1 MTDVP
6 DFTTRPELAGTFG
19 MVASTHWLASASGMA
34 VLEQGGNA
42 FDAAVAAALVL
53 QVTEPHLNGPGG
65 EVPVIAHHAGRGETF
80 VLCGQGTAP
89 AAATPEAFRDLGLDL
104 VPGSGLLAAC
114 VPGAFG
120 AWMLLLR
127 EYGTLRLRDVMGY
140 AIGYAARGYPLV
152 PAISWGI
159 ASVAELF
166 RDHWPGS
173 AEVYLPG
180 GNVPQPGSLF
190 ANPALAAT
198 YERILA
204 EAEAAS
210 GVRDEQIEAA
220 RRIFYEGFVA
230 ETIAAYVA
238 ATHVMDVTGQAH
250 RGLLTYADMSAW
262 RPRLEEPLTFEAG
275 GLTVCKTRPWGQGPV
290 FLQQLALLEGFDLAA
305 MGPGSA
311 DYIHTVTE
319 CAKLAF
325 ADREAWYGDP
335 EFTDV
340 PVKTLLSAAY
350 ADARRRLVGPE
361 ASGELR
367 PGSPDG
373 RPPRLPGFIPGSFGA
388 HAGRAGRDEASAA
401 RGLDAEPPPLDP
413 GTGEPT
419 TRTSEP
425 TTRTGGP
432 TTRTGGPTTRTGGR
446 AEGAGPDPLAGSSY
460 RPGDTCHLDVADR
473 FGNMVSA
480 TPSGGWLQSSPVVP
494 GLGFCLGTRAQMF
507 SLTPG
512 LPATLAPGQRPRTTL
527 TPSLALKDR
536 EPYLAFGTPGG
547 DQQDQWS
554 LLFFLNHVQFGMNL
568 QQAIDFP
575 SFHSAHMPSSFYPRR
590 AQPRVLEVESR
601 VGAEVIAELRRRG
614 HLVNVR
620 PAWSLGRVSAVARR
634 NGILYA
640 AANPRGMQGY
650 AVGR

>member
-1 MTDVP
+1 MADIP
-6 DFTTRPELAGTFG
+6 GFTTRPELAGTFG
-19 MVASTHWLASASGMA
+19 MVTSTHWLASAAGMA
-34 VLEQGGNA
+34 VLEHGGNA
-42 FDAAVAAALVL
+42 FDAAVATGLVL
-53 QVTEPHLNGPGG
+53 QVVEPHLNGPGG

-89 AAATPEAFRDLGLDL
+89 AAATLEAFAGLGLDL

-114 VPGAFG
+114 VPGSFG
-120 AWMLLLR
+120 AWMLMLR
-127 EYGTLRLRDVMGY
+127 EFGSLRLRDVMGY
-140 AIGYAARGYPLV
+140 AIGYAASGYPLV

-166 RDHWPGS
+166 RDHWPSS

-180 GNVPQPGSLF
+180 GRVPAPGSRF

-198 YERILA
+198 YQRILD

-210 GVRDEQIEAA
+210 QDRDEQIEAA
-220 RRIFYEGFVA
+220 RRAYYEGFVA
-230 ETIAAYVA
+230 EAIAVYLASA
-238 ATHVMDVTGQAH
+238 EVMDVTGQPH
-250 RGLLTYADMSAW
+250 RGLLSHADLTGW
-262 RPRLEEPLTFEAG
+262 HPRLEEPLTYEFG

-290 FLQQLALLEGFDLAA
+290 LLQQLALLDGFDLAA

-311 DYIHTVTE
+311 DFVHTVTE
-319 CAKLAF
+319 CGKLAF

-335 EFTDV
+335 DVADV
-340 PVKTLLSAAY
+340 PVEALLSAGY
-350 ADARRRLVGPE
+350 ADERRRLVEPE
-361 ASGELR
+361 ASAGLR
-367 PGSPDG
+367 PGAPDG
-373 RPPRLPGFIPGSFGA
+373 RPPRLPDFVTGAFRGAGDDGSVSPVM
-388 HAGRAGRDEASAA
+388 DV
-401 RGLDAEPPPLDP
+401 EPPARVLDP

-419 TRTSEP
+419 MRTS
-425 TTRTGGP
+425 
-432 TTRTGGPTTRTGGR
+432 
-446 AEGAGPDPLAGSSY
+446 GPDPKAASSH
-460 RPGDTCHLDVADR
+460 RAGDTCHLDVADR

-480 TPSGGWLQSSPVVP
+480 TPSGGWLQSSPVIP

-507 SLTPG
+507 TLTPG
-512 LPATLAPGQRPRTTL
+512 LPATLAPGRRPRTTL
-527 TPSLALKDR
+527 SPSLALRDR

-554 LLFFLNHVQFGMNL
+554 LLFLLNHLTFGMNL

-575 SFHSAHMPSSFYPRR
+575 SFHSAHMPSSFYPRQ
-590 AQPRVLEVESR
+590 AQPLALDVESR
-601 VGAEVIAELRRRG
+601 IGDPVIEDLRRRG

-620 PAWSLGRVSAVARR
+620 PAWSLGRISAVARR
-634 NGILYA
+634 DGILYA